1 MKFFNMNKFSVY
13 NISFDCYS
21 PWMVTLNVTFFLF
34 LTIYFCPVCFIF
46 SWFDIFF
53 LENPLEGLYLD
64 VSAWRFTG
72 NNDSIIFI

>member
-1 MKFFNMNKFSVY
+1 MDGNFERHIFSFFNY
-13 NISFDCYS
+13 I
-21 PWMVTLNVTFFLF
+21 FLPCLLYIF
-34 LTIYFCPVCFIF
+34 LIWYI
-46 SWFDIFF
+46 F

>member
-1 MKFFNMNKFSVY
+1 MWFIDESLLPTMDGNFERH
-13 NISFDCYS
+13 I
-21 PWMVTLNVTFFLF
+21 FFLF
-34 LTIYFCPVCFIF
+34 LTIYFCPVCFVF